1 MGILSQALSWHQGDL
16 ALGLGA
22 GIGGGMRSTTSSTS
36 STSAVANSV
45 VPRAPVHPPLPL
57 QHAAPALSATTST
70 CFYANHP
77 TPRVLPAEPDDN
89 IFSAAQELQYTYGY
103 REIKKKINA
112 FASCMRS
119 FAFSFQSF
127 SIFCDDVG
135 RDQAKDGQKFAKP
148 MPTAVICPRE
158 QPAKK
163 SEQRT
168 RQRRTGF
175 ATLRFFCHRGHLRDA

>member
-22 GIGGGMRSTTSSTS
+22 GIGGGMRSTISSMS

-45 VPRAPVHPPLPL
+45 VPRTPVHLPL
-57 QHAAPALSATTST
+57 QHAAPALSTTTPT

-89 IFSAAQELQYTYGY
+89 ILSAAQELQYTYGY

-112 FASCMRS
+112 FASYAAISCLGALGIGYIAS
-119 FAFSFQSF
+119 NLVATEASSGG
-127 SIFCDDVG
+127 V
-135 RDQAKDGQKFAKP
+135 
-148 MPTAVICPRE
+148 
-158 QPAKK
+158 KK
-163 SEQRT
+163 RK
-168 RQRRTGF
+168 R
-175 ATLRFFCHRGHLRDA
+175 AD